1 MLVDSQL
8 QLLRK
13 SVLVVGADGCET
25 TPAQL
30 PSKYGLV
37 AEIDPQQ
44 GGKMYGKYFDLFI
57 HNQLVRYVLLTII
70 R

>member
-25 TPAQL
+25 RPAQL

-37 AEIDPQQ
+37 AEIDPQEAVQ
-44 GGKMYGKYFDLFI
+44 NILMTQPPIELDMEEDPYM
-57 HNQLVRYVLLTII
+57 
-70 R
+70 